1 MLNQDDKYATLLD
14 FFNLHGIA
22 KHPDARVIIQ
32 KIDEVIAN
40 TDDLFDVLCLY
51 GLSDLVHR
59 NPSFAT
65 GEAYAWRHATVTMR
79 HATVTL
85 A

>member
-1 MLNQDDKYATLLD
+1 MLNQTDKYATLSD

-22 KHPDARVIIQ
+22 EHPDARVIIQ

-40 TDDLFDVLCLY
+40 TNNFFDVVCLY
-51 GLSDLVHR
+51 GLSDLVLR

-65 GEAYAWRHATVTMR
+65 GEAYAWRHVTI
-79 HATVTL
+79 TL

>member
-1 MLNQDDKYATLLD
+1 MLNQDDKYTKLSD

-40 TDDLFDVLCLY
+40 TASSFDVACLY
-51 GLSDLVHR
+51 GLRDLVFH
-59 NPSFAT
+59 NPCFAT
-65 GEAYAWRHATVTMR
+65 GEAYAWRHATI
-79 HATVTL
+79 TL